1 MATNGNFYITT
12 AIPYVNAEPHRGHAL
27 EPVQADVLARHRRL
41 RGQPVRFLTGTDDNA
56 LKNRGDAPQ
65 FHLTLWL
72 HLRASRH
79 SAILFKMVSWPLR
92 LAKPGAGW
100 DPAGPGAGHQPCP
113 EAGDPAV
120 GADADRVIAWHC
132 HAVIEDAS
140 RDVLSRPGR
149 GAGPVQLW
157 DAPAS
162 QRRRWGGCVFVP
174 SVAGRKPGSNTLGRP
189 AGAELRRCWQ
199 RRAAA
204 ITGRVQDV
212 LGVPSA

>member
-1 MATNGNFYITT
+1 M
-12 AIPYVNAEPHRGHAL
+12 
-27 EPVQADVLARHRRL
+27 
-41 RGQPVRFLTGTDDNA
+41 
-56 LKNRGDAPQ
+56 
-65 FHLTLWL
+65 
-72 HLRASRH
+72 
-79 SAILFKMVSWPLR
+79 
-92 LAKPGAGW
+92 
-100 DPAGPGAGHQPCP
+100 P

-162 QRRRWGGCVFVP
+162 QRRRWGGCVFAA
-174 SVAGRKPGSNTLGRP
+174 SVAGRKPGSNTLGRA

-204 ITGRVQDV
+204 DYRQGPGCARCALSVTSLTAVT
-212 LGVPSA
+212 P